1 MRNLGFLKDTIFL
14 RELDNE
20 ANKFYWVK
28 ITVLNQNEGPVQSIE
43 GRVLPGSVI
52 SVDGN
57 SSVRRTCNITF
68 LAEEANNDLTNIDNL
83 LSINKK
89 IEILVGIENHINP
102 IYEDIIWFPQG
113 VYVIVQ
119 PTITNNLNGCTIQLT
134 CKDKMCLLNGEC
146 AGNLPT
152 SITFHEYKQ
161 IIGFKDCRTQ
171 DPAEIIKNPNSYIVY
186 KYEKVVWDER
196 QQKFIGIPI
205 YKRWAEI
212 RGWYESS
219 ADDIG
224 KEESIPQKFYDIIRT
239 LVCNFGGEDLSKIFV
254 SDIPLESKQL
264 LRWVN
269 SDGKKLWYN
278 KERNEYAIEETV
290 DWEPDMIFQNND
302 NIGYAYTDFTYPGE
316 LISNIGDNVCS
327 ILDKIKEKL
336 GNYEYFYDI
345 NGNFI
350 FQEIRN
356 YLNNS
361 YSPVDV
367 FRLDNYRKEDPSS
380 GRKVDVAS
388 NGLSILDGTNYEVD
402 FNNTSKSAYIFEE
415 NTGLVSAYTNTPSY
429 TNLKNDFH
437 IWGKNN
443 DKKAIHYHLV
453 IKHKPILTN
462 DNKYNVVFLK
472 NEQGE
477 LTQKLRLA
485 TEDDDPSEIIEGYIP
500 ADWRAKLFLDG
511 LEKQKIQMRP
521 DIYEQELLDLF
532 EDIYDFTIKLHP
544 DDDDDHRYGA
554 FKTDIV
560 TCPNTLTYFFDYLE
574 PYNKMTSC
582 CVDALKTRVYSYQ
595 KDSINKMFDNEVP
608 NVIIIN
614 GALDEET
621 IDNMKEKYDRMGN
634 QLYFVTDAAHNI
646 YDYIL
651 ENVWGYSAQEVG
663 RELLYQYTNYSE
675 TITIQCIPIYY
686 LEANT
691 RITVYNQKAGISGD
705 YIIKSISLPIDAGGT
720 MTINAVRALERI

>member
-119 PTITNNLNGCTIQLT
+119 PTITNNLNNCVIQLT

-152 SITFHEYKQ
+152 SVTFHEYKQ
-161 IIGFKDCRTQ
+161 SIGYMDCGTK
-171 DPAEIIKNPNSYIVY
+171 DPAEKIKNPNSYTVY

-205 YKRWAEI
+205 YKRWTKA

-219 ADDIG
+219 VDDIG
-224 KEESIPQKFYDIIRT
+224 KEESIPQRFYDIIRT

-361 YSPVDV
+361 YSPVDI
-367 FRLDNYRKEDPSS
+367 FRLDNYQKEDPSS
-380 GRKVDVAS
+380 GRKVDVAP

-437 IWGKNN
+437 IWGKNS

-521 DIYEQELLDLF
+521 DVYEQELLDLF
-532 EDIYDFTIKLHP
+532 EDIYDFTVKLHP
-544 DDDDDHRYGA
+544 DDVDDHRYGA

-705 YIIKSISLPIDAGGT
+705 YIIKSISLPIDVGGT